1 MWNTLSLDHERVD
14 DIPLILGL
22 ALRLDLPAILDQC
35 LGRHHLHQGLS
46 PGWIAVVWIVYVL
59 SQADHRKSAVRD
71 WARAHRVTLERLIGQ
86 PIRDAEFTDDRLAI
100 LLRRLAPAE
109 VRADLEAR
117 LWASTCEVYQFP
129 VEQVRLDSTT
139 SYGFHAVADGG
150 LMQRGQSKDHRPDLP
165 QLKLMAA
172 AAEPTGLI
180 LATEIYPGNTN
191 DDPLYLPLIAR
202 LREVLG
208 RRGLLYCGDCK
219 MAALETRADL
229 QGHGDFYLVPLPL
242 SSGNEALLEQAV
254 TAAIEGDQVCEL
266 IWDGRR
272 LLGAGYE
279 FLRRVQAGGDAE
291 DPSWVERIQVVRSRE
306 LAEGHARTLE
316 LNLTKAEAVA
326 VRLTPPRGRGRRLFR
341 DEASLRQ
348 AIARVWE
355 QFGVT
360 GLLEAEV
367 RRDLDAAR
375 QGVDRWEVTAVWRLP
390 EAIAV
395 WHARQ
400 GWRLYATNLSAE
412 RMDLGVCVRSYR
424 SGWCLER
431 DFHLLKDA
439 PLGIHPLFVRRDDQL
454 VGLTFLL
461 LLALRVLSLCEVLV
475 RRGQQRRDD
484 RLVGLYAGQPS
495 RATARPTGLAVL
507 RAVARLEL
515 TLTRVQ
521 VGAEERWHLT
531 ALPPLVRRV
540 LEDLGLE
547 ESWYTRLVDP
557 SP

>member
-1 MWNTLSLDHERVD
+1 MWDVLDLDHERAD

-22 ALRLDLPAILDQC
+22 ATRLKLPEILDQS

-46 PGWIAVVWIVYVL
+46 PGWIATVWIAYIL

-71 WARAHRVTLERLIGQ
+71 WARAHRITLERLIGQ
-86 PIRDAEFTDDRLAI
+86 PLRDAEFTDDRLAI
-100 LLRRLAPAE
+100 LLRRLAPTE
-109 VRADLEAR
+109 VRSQVEAQ
-117 LWASTCEVYQFP
+117 LWAATCEVYHLP

-172 AAEPTGLI
+172 AAEPSGML
-180 LATEIYPGNTN
+180 LATEIHPGNTN
-191 DDPLYLPLIAR
+191 DDRLYLPLVQR

-229 QGHGDFYLVPLPL
+229 QAQGDFYLVPLPL
-242 SSGNEALLEQAV
+242 SSGNEILLDQAV
-254 TAAIEGDQVCEL
+254 TAAVEGQQVCEL
-266 IWDGRR
+266 IWDEER

-279 FLRRVQAGGDAE
+279 LLRRVQAGDEA
-291 DPSWVERIQVVRSRE
+291 DSPSWVERVQGVRSRD

-316 LNLTKAEAVA
+316 QNLTKAEAEA
-326 VRLTPPRGRGRRLFR
+326 IRLTPPRGRGRRLFR
-341 DEASLRQ
+341 DETSLRS
-348 AIARVWE
+348 AIAKVWE
-355 QFGVT
+355 QRGVP

-367 RRDLDAAR
+367 RQDPEAAR
-375 QGVDRWEVTAVWRLP
+375 QGVTRWEVTAVRRVP
-390 EAIAV
+390 EAIAARR
-395 WHARQ
+395 ARQ
-400 GWRLYATNLSAE
+400 GWRLYATNLPAE
-412 RMDLGVCVRSYR
+412 RMDLRACVRGYR
-424 SGWCLER
+424 SGWCLGR

-439 PLGIHPLFVRRDDQL
+439 PLGIRPLFVRRDDQL

-461 LLALRVLSLCEVLV
+461 LLALRVLSLCEVLI
-475 RRGQQRRDD
+475 RRGQEQRGE
-484 RLVGLYAGQPS
+484 RLAGLYPGQPN
-495 RATARPTGLAVL
+495 RTTARPTGLAVL
-507 RAVARLEL
+507 KAVAGLEL
-515 TLTRVQ
+515 TLTRIRAGDQ
-521 VGAEERWHLT
+521 ERWRLT
-531 ALPPLVRRV
+531 ALPRLLRRV

-547 ESWYTRLVDP
+547 ESWYTRLADP